1 MSPSRSDARRRGALL
16 ALALLAAP
24 GARAADELPEIVVT
38 AQKQSRTLEQTA
50 ASISSLDG
58 DFLRE
63 IGARNFQDVPDYT
76 ANVSMSLNHSSGTF
90 AIRGFATP
98 DTNPGF
104 DPSVGAVVDGVYYGR
119 SQFLSAFFHDIDRFE
134 VLRGPQGTLF
144 GKNCTAGIVN
154 LVTKAPTSDFESSG
168 EVLFNG
174 YGERSVR
181 PVVSMPLGPVAL
193 RVSGNY
199 DTDSGGLLYN
209 TYLKRPE
216 LDVHEHT
223 TRARMRY
230 VTGALQVDMEA
241 FRSDTRANNNGF
253 QFARLT
259 GDMRAL
265 VQTYDPADND
275 VQDFLTS
282 SNFPSVNTATIDGG
296 AATLDYDFADV
307 PGVDDLRLTSI
318 TAYARSNTQR
328 LDLDA
333 DFSPVPFI
341 TDTLAEPKIYRQ
353 FSQELRVAGEN
364 DSLFGWGH
372 GLSFVG
378 GLYYARAVFHV
389 SDVFAVEDLG
399 GAAAY
404 CLAAGRI
411 CGQFPQQIPL
421 PTGAGGRIGGLVG
434 GPLGLALSLVPASAT
449 EQYAQTRLFQE
460 SPTYAAFG
468 SFEHFV
474 TEHIAILGGLRYSL
488 ERKFGIAS
496 STHQG
501 ELIPLIANQSD
512 HLTERRRSEHE
523 LSPKTGLKWQPAPDT
538 EVYGTW
544 AQGYKS
550 GGFNGLPLN
559 ADNLEYSP
567 ELATSIELGAKKRL
581 DVLGGPARFSLALF
595 NTGFD
600 DLQVSTFLNGGF
612 VVLNAAQARS
622 RGFEMDMNWLP
633 PIEGASLYSSV
644 GYADAKYKSYPD
656 APALSDSGDA
666 TQDLSGKR
674 LSLAPRWTAS
684 LVPAYRLPI
693 DTAFGASVA
702 VDLLYRSSRYLDV
715 DDDPRKLQAATRIF
729 NARLMLDH
737 PGRGW
742 TATLAAHNITNVQVY
757 DQIIGQPLAPGNFV
771 AFRTDRGRYYSVDL
785 SLSL

>member
-1 MSPSRSDARRRGALL
+1 MLL
-16 ALALLAAP
+16 LVAAFVAPLAS
-24 GARAADELPEIVVT
+24 AADELPEIVVT
-38 AQKQSRTLEQTA
+38 ATKQTRTLEQTA

-90 AIRGFATP
+90 AVRGFATP

-154 LVTKAPTSDFESSG
+154 LVTKAPTAEFESVG
-168 EVLFNG
+168 EVLVNG
-174 YGERSVR
+174 YGERSIR
-181 PVVSMPLGPVAL
+181 PAVSMPLGPVGL

-199 DTDSGGLLYN
+199 DTDEGGLLYN

-223 TRARMRY
+223 TRVRMRY
-230 VTGALQVDMEA
+230 AGGALLADLEA
-241 FRSDTRANNNGF
+241 FRSDARANNGGF
-253 QFARLT
+253 QFSKLT
-259 GDMRAL
+259 DDMRAA
-265 VQTYDPADND
+265 VQAYDPAVND
-275 VQDFLTS
+275 QLDFITS
-282 SNFPSVNTATIDGG
+282 TNFPSVNTATIDGA
-296 AATLDYDFADV
+296 AATLDYDFANAL
-307 PGVDDLRLTSI
+307 GVDDLRLTSI
-318 TAYARSNTQR
+318 TAYARSNTKR

-333 DFSPVPFI
+333 DFSPIPFI

-353 FSQELRVAGEN
+353 MSQELRVSGEN

-372 GLSFVG
+372 GVSFVA
-378 GLYYARAVFHV
+378 GLYYARTRFHV
-389 SDVFAVEDLG
+389 SDVFAVENLG

-404 CLAAGRI
+404 CLAAGRF
-411 CGQFPQQIPL
+411 CSQTPQDLPL
-421 PTGAGGRIGGLVG
+421 PTGSGGRIGGLLG
-434 GPLGLALSLVPASAT
+434 GPLGLALSLLPADAI
-449 EQYAQTRLFQE
+449 EQRALTKLDQQ

-474 TEHIAILGGLRYSL
+474 TPHWAIIGGLRYSL
-488 ERKFGIAS
+488 ERKIGRAS
-496 STHQG
+496 SEHQG
-501 ELIPLIANQSD
+501 ELIPLIAKQTD
-512 HLTERRRSEHE
+512 HVTERRRSEHE

-559 ADNLEYSP
+559 ADNLEYEP
-567 ELATSIELGAKKRL
+567 ERATSIELGAKQRL
-581 DVLGGPARFSLALF
+581 SVLGGPARFSLALF

-600 DLQVSTFLNGGF
+600 NLQVSTFLDNSF

-622 RGFEMDMNWLP
+622 RGVELDLNWLP
-633 PIEGASLYSSV
+633 PIDGASIYGSV
-644 GYADAKYKSYPD
+644 GFADAKYKSYPN
-656 APALSDSGDA
+656 APARTDSDED

-674 LSLAPRWTAS
+674 LALAPRWTAS
-684 LVPAYRLPI
+684 LVPAYRIPL
-693 DTAFGASVA
+693 DASFGAAVA
-702 VDLLYRSSRYLDV
+702 VDVLYKSTRFLDI
-715 DDDPRKLQAATRIF
+715 DDDPRKVQPATRLY
-729 NARLMLDH
+729 NARLMIDH
-737 PGRGW
+737 PGWGW
-742 TATLAAHNITNVQVY
+742 TATLAAHNITNVQIY

-771 AFRTDRGRYYSVDL
+771 AFRTDRGRYYSVDFTL
-785 SLSL
+785 NL